1 MKIAISMEMTCVLRD
16 TWHAALNHE
25 WYDFLSGH
33 EIVPLCCHGAVPDP
47 GQFNLLILTGG
58 NDMPGIK
65 TWRNNHYPQ
74 RDQFEKDLVQRFSAH
89 DVPVVGICRGAHFLN
104 YIQGGTVRL
113 MDQPYDNVK
122 VKLSPFEVTCHHT
135 IQIDQLAPG
144 FDAVLEDSSGIVELA
159 ISKSTRTMGIGWHPE
174 RTVNAHTRS
183 YILNLIKDL

>member
-1 MKIAISMEMTCVLRD
+1 MKIAISMEMTRVLRD

-25 WYDFLSGH
+25 WYDFLAGH
-33 EIVPLCCHGAVPDP
+33 EIVPLCCHGAIPDP
-47 GQFNLLILTGG
+47 WQFDLLILTGG
-58 NDMPGIK
+58 NDMPGIQ

-89 DVPVVGICRGAHFLN
+89 DIPVVGICRGAHFLN
-104 YIQGGTVRL
+104 YIQGGTLQL
-113 MDQPYDNVK
+113 MNQPYDNVK

-144 FDAVLEDSSGIVELA
+144 FDAVLKDSSGVVELA

-174 RTVNAHTRS
+174 RAVNAHTRP